1 MIKETEVE
9 ILTSVFF
16 LCAKGQFFFLVV
28 FVQLFGTLC
37 YNGGWVIRMIKR
49 IEKLRDSMKKEVI
62 DAYLVTNPAN
72 LRYLTNFTGTAGLA
86 LITLEKAF
94 FITDFRY
101 TEQASEQVQGMTIIQ
116 HHGNIVGEILKLMAS
131 EGINV
136 LGFEDAFMTYAEY
149 SVFEEVID
157 AELAPASGLIE
168 KLREQKDDGEIAII
182 EKACAIADEGFEH
195 VLKMIRPG
203 MTEIEVANQLDFF
216 MRSLGATGT
225 SFDTIVA
232 SGVRSALP
240 HGVAS
245 EKMIEQGELITLDFG
260 CVYQGYVSD
269 ITRTFAIGDPG
280 QQLKDIYQVVL
291 EAQRKV
297 IEVAQAGVT
306 GAQLD
311 AIARDFITDAGYGE
325 AFGHS
330 TGHGIGMEIHGG
342 PNISH
347 SNDEPL
353 DVGNVITDEPGIYLA
368 GLGGVRIEDDLVIL
382 AEGNRILTQSPKEL
396 IIL

>member
-1 MIKETEVE
+1 M
-9 ILTSVFF
+9 
-16 LCAKGQFFFLVV
+16 
-28 FVQLFGTLC
+28 
-37 YNGGWVIRMIKR
+37 IRMIKR
-49 IEKLRDSMKKEVI
+49 IEKLRALMKKEVI
-62 DAYLVTNPAN
+62 DAYLVTSPAN

-86 LITLEKAF
+86 FITLEKAF

-101 TEQASEQVQGMTIIQ
+101 TEQAGEQVQAMTIVQ
-116 HHGNIVGEILKLMAS
+116 QQGDVVGEIIKLMES

-168 KLREQKDDGEIAII
+168 TLREQKDDGEIAII
-182 EKACAIADEGFEH
+182 EKACTIADEGFEH

-245 EKMIEQGELITLDFG
+245 TKTIEQGDLITLDFG

-280 QQLKDIYQVVL
+280 QQLKDIYQIVL
-291 EAQRKV
+291 EAQQKV
-297 IEVAQAGVT
+297 IDVAQAGVT

-311 AIARDFITDAGYGE
+311 AIARDFITEAGYGE

-330 TGHGIGMEIHGG
+330 TGHGIGMEIHEG
-342 PNISH
+342 PNITRF
-347 SNDEPL
+347 NDEPL
-353 DVGNVITDEPGIYLA
+353 KVGSIITDEPGIYVA

-382 AEGNRILTQSPKEL
+382 ADGNRILTHSPKEL
-396 IIL
+396 III

>member
-1 MIKETEVE
+1 MI
-9 ILTSVFF
+9 
-16 LCAKGQFFFLVV
+16 
-28 FVQLFGTLC
+28 
-37 YNGGWVIRMIKR
+37 RR
-49 IEKLRDSMKKEVI
+49 IEKLRALMTEDMI
-62 DAYLVTNPAN
+62 DGYLVTSPAN
-72 LRYLTNFTGTAGLA
+72 LRYLTNFTGTAGVA
-86 LITLEKAF
+86 FITQEQAY

-101 TEQASEQVQGMTIIQ
+101 MEQANNQTQGLTILQ
-116 HHGNIVGEILKLMAS
+116 HQGDIVGEIIRLVES
-131 EGINV
+131 QQISV
-136 LGFEDAFMTYAEY
+136 FGFEDAFLTVAEY

-168 KLREQKDDGEIAII
+168 SLREQKDDAEIAII
-182 EKACAIADEGFEH
+182 EKACAIADEGFQH

-216 MRSLGATGT
+216 MRSLGASGT
-225 SFDTIVA
+225 SFETIVA
-232 SGVRSALP
+232 SGARSALP

-245 EKMIEQGELITLDFG
+245 EKMIEQGDMVTLDFG

-280 QQLKDIYQVVL
+280 QELKDIYQIVL
-291 EAQRKV
+291 GAQQKV
-297 IEVAQAGVT
+297 IDAAKAGVT

-311 AIARDFITDAGYGE
+311 AIARDFITQAGYGE

-330 TGHGIGMEIHGG
+330 TGHGIGMEIHEG
-342 PNISH
+342 PNISR
-347 SNDEPL
+347 SNEAEL
-353 DVGNVITDEPGIYLA
+353 MIGNVITDEPGIYIA
-368 GLGGVRIEDDLVIL
+368 GLGGVRIEDDLLIL

>member
-1 MIKETEVE
+1 
-9 ILTSVFF
+9 
-16 LCAKGQFFFLVV
+16 
-28 FVQLFGTLC
+28 
-37 YNGGWVIRMIKR
+37 
-49 IEKLRDSMKKEVI
+49 MKKEVI
-62 DAYLVTNPAN
+62 DGYLVTSSAN
-72 LRYLTNFTGTAGLA
+72 LRYLTNFTGTAGMA
-86 LITLEKAF
+86 FITLDQAF

-101 TEQASEQVQGMTIIQ
+101 TEQASEQVQGMTILQ
-116 HHGNIVGEILKLMAS
+116 HQGDIVGEIIKLMDKES
-131 EGINV
+131 VNV

-149 SVFEEVID
+149 SIFEEVID

-168 KLREQKDDGEIAII
+168 KLREQKDEGEIAII
-182 EKACAIADEGFEH
+182 QKACAIADEGFEH

-232 SGVRSALP
+232 SGARSALP

-245 EKMIEQGELITLDFG
+245 EKMIEQGDLITLDFG

-280 QQLKDIYQVVL
+280 QQLKDIYQIVL
-291 EAQRKV
+291 AAQQKV
-297 IEVAQAGVT
+297 LEVAQAGVT

-311 AIARDFITDAGYGE
+311 AVARDLITEAGYGE
-325 AFGHS
+325 VFGHS
-330 TGHGIGMEIHGG
+330 TGHGIGLEIHEG
-342 PNISH
+342 PNVSR
-347 SNDEPL
+347 SNEVQL
-353 DVGNVITDEPGIYLA
+353 MTGNVITDEPGIYLA

-382 AEGNRILTQSPKEL
+382 AEGNRVLTHSPKEL

>member
-1 MIKETEVE
+1 
-9 ILTSVFF
+9 
-16 LCAKGQFFFLVV
+16 
-28 FVQLFGTLC
+28 
-37 YNGGWVIRMIKR
+37 MIKR
-49 IEKLRDSMKKEVI
+49 IEKLRALMKKEVI
-62 DAYLVTNPAN
+62 DAYLVTSPAN

-86 LITLEKAF
+86 FITLEKAF

-101 TEQASEQVQGMTIIQ
+101 TEQAGEQVQAMTIVQ
-116 HHGNIVGEILKLMAS
+116 QQGDVVGEIIKLMES

-168 KLREQKDDGEIAII
+168 TLREQKDDGEIAII
-182 EKACAIADEGFEH
+182 EKACTIADEGFEH

-245 EKMIEQGELITLDFG
+245 TKTIEQGDLITLDFG

-280 QQLKDIYQVVL
+280 QQLKDIYQIVL
-291 EAQRKV
+291 EAQQKV
-297 IEVAQAGVT
+297 IDVAQAGVT

-311 AIARDFITDAGYGE
+311 AIARDFITEAGYGD

-330 TGHGIGMEIHGG
+330 TGHGIGMEIHEG
-342 PNISH
+342 PNITRF
-347 SNDEPL
+347 NDEPL
-353 DVGNVITDEPGIYLA
+353 KVGSIITDEPGIYVA

-382 AEGNRILTQSPKEL
+382 ADGNRILTHSPKEL
-396 IIL
+396 III

>member
-1 MIKETEVE
+1 M
-9 ILTSVFF
+9 
-16 LCAKGQFFFLVV
+16 
-28 FVQLFGTLC
+28 
-37 YNGGWVIRMIKR
+37 IRMIKR
-49 IEKLRDSMKKEVI
+49 IEKLRALMKKEVI
-62 DAYLVTNPAN
+62 DAYLVTSPAN

-86 LITLEKAF
+86 FITLEKAF

-101 TEQASEQVQGMTIIQ
+101 TEQAGEQVQAMTIVQ
-116 HHGNIVGEILKLMAS
+116 QQGDVVGEIIKLMES

-168 KLREQKDDGEIAII
+168 TLREQKDDGEIAII
-182 EKACAIADEGFEH
+182 EKACTIADEGFEH

-245 EKMIEQGELITLDFG
+245 TKTIEQGDLITLDFG

-280 QQLKDIYQVVL
+280 QQLKDIYQIVL
-291 EAQRKV
+291 EAQQKV
-297 IEVAQAGVT
+297 IDVAQAGVT

-311 AIARDFITDAGYGE
+311 AIARDFITEAGYGE

-330 TGHGIGMEIHGG
+330 TGHGIGMEIHEG
-342 PNISH
+342 PNITRF
-347 SNDEPL
+347 NDEPL
-353 DVGNVITDEPGIYLA
+353 KVGSIITDEPGIYIA

-382 AEGNRILTQSPKEL
+382 AGGNRILTHSPKDL
-396 IIL
+396 III

>member
-1 MIKETEVE
+1 MI
-9 ILTSVFF
+9 
-16 LCAKGQFFFLVV
+16 
-28 FVQLFGTLC
+28 
-37 YNGGWVIRMIKR
+37 NR
-49 IEKLRDSMKKEVI
+49 IEKLRALMKKEVI
-62 DAYLVTNPAN
+62 DGYLVTSSAN
-72 LRYLTNFTGTAGLA
+72 LRYLTNFTGTAGMA
-86 LITLEKAF
+86 FITLDQAF

-101 TEQASEQVQGMTIIQ
+101 TEQASEQVQGMTILQ
-116 HHGNIVGEILKLMAS
+116 HQGDIVGEIIKLMDKES
-131 EGINV
+131 VNV

-149 SVFEEVID
+149 SIFEEVID

-168 KLREQKDDGEIAII
+168 KLREQKDEGEIAII
-182 EKACAIADEGFEH
+182 QKACAIADEGFEH

-232 SGVRSALP
+232 SGARSALP

-280 QQLKDIYQVVL
+280 QQLKDIYQIVL
-291 EAQRKV
+291 AAQQKV
-297 IEVAQAGVT
+297 LEVAQAGVT
-306 GAQLD
+306 GTKLD
-311 AIARDFITDAGYGE
+311 AVARDLITEAGYGE

-330 TGHGIGMEIHGG
+330 TGHGIGLEIHEG
-342 PNISH
+342 PNVSR
-347 SNDEPL
+347 SNEVRL
-353 DVGNVITDEPGIYLA
+353 MTGNVITDEPGIYLA

-382 AEGNRILTQSPKEL
+382 AEGNRVLTHSPKEL

>member
-1 MIKETEVE
+1 M
-9 ILTSVFF
+9 
-16 LCAKGQFFFLVV
+16 
-28 FVQLFGTLC
+28 
-37 YNGGWVIRMIKR
+37 RKR
-49 IEKLRDSMKKEVI
+49 IEKLRALMEKEVI
-62 DAYLVTNPAN
+62 DAYLVTSPDN
-72 LRYLTNFTGTAGLA
+72 LRYLTNFTGTAGVA
-86 LITLEKAF
+86 FITLDKAF

-101 TEQASEQVQGMTIIQ
+101 TEQAREQVQGMTILQ
-116 HHGNIVGEILKLMAS
+116 HQGDIVGEIIKLMES

-168 KLREQKDDGEIAII
+168 KLREQKDDAEIAII

-195 VLKMIRPG
+195 VLKMVRPG

-245 EKMIEQGELITLDFG
+245 EKRIDQGDLITLDFG
-260 CVYQGYVSD
+260 CIYQGYVSD

-280 QQLKDIYQVVL
+280 QELKDIYQIVL
-291 EAQRKV
+291 SAQQKV

-306 GAQLD
+306 GTYLD
-311 AIARDFITDAGYGE
+311 SVARDFITEAGYGD

-330 TGHGIGMEIHGG
+330 TGHGIGMEIHEG
-342 PNISH
+342 PNISR
-347 SNDEPL
+347 SNEDTL
-353 DVGNVITDEPGIYLA
+353 NVGNVITDEPGIYIA

-382 AEGNRILTQSPKEL
+382 ADGNRILTQSPKEL